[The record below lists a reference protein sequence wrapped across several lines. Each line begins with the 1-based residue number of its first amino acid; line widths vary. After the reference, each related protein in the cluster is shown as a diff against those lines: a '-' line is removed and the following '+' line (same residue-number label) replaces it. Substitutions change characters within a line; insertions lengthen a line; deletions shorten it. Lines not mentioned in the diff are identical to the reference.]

1 MHEKKG
7 RKVSELSAALL
18 QGTSKPHPQD
28 AILVLEDGFVL
39 RGNACGAPGEVVGE
53 VCFNTSVEGYLEIIT
68 DPSYAG
74 QIVVLTYPQVGA
86 YGVCEDDYQSE
97 TPALRG
103 LVVRDMIST
112 PSSWRSTQALP
123 EYLKSQGVVALE
135 NVDTRALV
143 RHIRD
148 FGAQQA
154 ILSTECFDIEV
165 LRARLG
171 AAPRLVGQNLAA
183 TVAATEVKTRGVDT
197 LRSGHDFAV
206 PAAHPKKHMVV
217 AYDCGVKDSI
227 LNGLIRQ
234 GCEVIVVPWDT
245 PAEEVLALNPDG
257 VFLSNGPGDPDAVDT
272 TYQQVEKLLG
282 AVPVFGICLG
292 HQMISKASG
301 ADIIKLPFGHHGGNH
316 PVKNLL
322 SNTVEITAQNH
333 GFNLDFTTLGPLI
346 ATESGGYADHEQDL
360 RVWVQRK
367 VAPVV
372 HNERFGR
379 IQLTHVNL
387 NDGTAEGIA
396 FLDIPAFSVQYHPES
411 TPGPTDS
418 HYLFEAFS
426 RLMDHEEN
434 YLTSGGVA
442 SSLACW
448 HFGASQKSADESEVC
463 NA

>member
-1 MHEKKG
+1 M
-7 RKVSELSAALL
+7 
-18 QGTSKPHPQD
+18 
-28 AILVLEDGFVL
+28 
-39 RGNACGAPGEVVGE
+39 VGE

-86 YGVCEDDYQSE
+86 YGISEDDFQSDV
-97 TPALRG
+97 PALRG

-112 PSSWRSTQALP
+112 PSSWRSTRSLP

-154 ILSTECFDIEV
+154 ILSTECFDVDE
-165 LRARLG
+165 LLARL
-171 AAPRLVGQNLAA
+171 AQSPRLVGENLAA
-183 TVAATEVKTRGVDT
+183 TVAATEVKTLGPDN
-197 LRSGHDFAV
+197 LKAGHDFAIP
-206 PAAHPKKHMVV
+206 PAQPLKHRVV

-227 LNGLIRQ
+227 LGGLIRQ
-234 GCEVIVVPWDT
+234 GCEVTVVPWDT
-245 PAEEVLALNPDG
+245 SAEEVLAMNPDG
-257 VFLSNGPGDPDAVDT
+257 VFLSNGPGDPEAVDK
-272 TYQQVEKLLG
+272 TYEQVEKLLG

-301 ADIIKLPFGHHGGNH
+301 AKIIKLPFGHHGGNH

-322 SNTVEITAQNH
+322 SDTVEITAQNH
-333 GFNLDFTTLGPLI
+333 GFNLDFTTLGPIVADL
-346 ATESGGYADHEQDL
+346 SGGYTDHEQDL
-360 RVWVQRK
+360 RLWAQRK

-372 HNERFGR
+372 QNERFGR

-426 RLMDHEEN
+426 RLMNKEEN
-434 YLTSGGVA
+434 YLTSGGIA
-442 SSLACW
+442 SSVSCW
-448 HFGASQKSADESEVC
+448 QFAAPGQATIESEVC
-463 NA
+463 HA

>member
-1 MHEKKG
+1 M
-7 RKVSELSAALL
+7 SELGAALL
-18 QGTSKPHPQD
+18 QGTSKPQPQD
-28 AILVLEDGFVL
+28 AILVLEDGFTL
-39 RGNACGAPGEVVGE
+39 RGNACGAQGEVVGE

-86 YGVCEDDYQSE
+86 YGIHEDDFQSE
-97 TPALRG
+97 APALRG

-112 PSSWRSTQALP
+112 PSSWRSTQSLP
-123 EYLKSQGVVALE
+123 EYLKTRGVVALE

-148 FGAQQA
+148 HGAQQA
-154 ILSTECFDIEV
+154 ILSTTCFDVEE
-165 LRARLG
+165 LLAKLA

-183 TVAATEVKTRGVDT
+183 TVAATEIKTLNADA
-197 LRSGHDFAV
+197 LKAGHDFAV
-206 PAAHPKKHMVV
+206 PAACPQKHRVV

-227 LNGLIRQ
+227 LGGLIRQ

-245 PAEEVLALNPDG
+245 PAEEVLAYHPDG
-257 VFLSNGPGDPDAVDT
+257 VFLSNGPGDPEAVDK
-272 TYQQVEKLLG
+272 TYEQVEKLLG

-301 ADIIKLPFGHHGGNH
+301 ASIVKLPFGHHGGNH

-333 GFNLDFTTLGPLI
+333 GFNLDFTSLGPIVAEL
-346 ATESGGYADHEQDL
+346 SGGFADHEQDL
-360 RVWVQRK
+360 RVWGQRK
-367 VAPVV
+367 IAPVV
-372 HNERFGR
+372 QNERFGR
-379 IQLTHVNL
+379 IQLTHINL

-418 HYLFEAFS
+418 HYLFEAFV
-426 RLMDHEEN
+426 RLMDKEDE
-434 YLTSGGVA
+434 YLTSGGIA

-448 HFGASQKSADESEVC
+448 QFSSPSTSAVESEVC
-463 NA
+463 HA